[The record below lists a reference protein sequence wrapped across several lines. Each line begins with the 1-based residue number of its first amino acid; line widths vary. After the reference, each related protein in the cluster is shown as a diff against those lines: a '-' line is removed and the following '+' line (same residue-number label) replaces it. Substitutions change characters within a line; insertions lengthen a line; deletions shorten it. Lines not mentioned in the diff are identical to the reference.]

1 MKKLALIVLTFAIVF
16 GISSGVLVLS
26 DTSNPGQPMYAVD
39 RYMESLSLNVSK
51 MMGNRAYG
59 NLNLRLANERLS
71 EVKFVT
77 GKNNVT
83 SFVFKTYAQ
92 DANGTDNE
100 VVKQLIK
107 DFNQNIKEVISAFNS
122 ETGDQKDIVLA
133 NEIAIKTTEFSN
145 QLVDILADVDAEVE
159 TELVETSSILEE
171 LDDDA
176 VEALVDDSDGENEDE
191 SENRSLSI
199 EKVTKTILKASEKL
213 VETKKDLEE
222 KRNEKKIAET
232 DAVLI
237 ASELERV
244 GAQIEMA
251 KVALTNG
258 EVKDA
263 YTNAKLAKEAISSLR
278 DRIDSLEVRD
288 EVSNENESESGVEV
302 ENEDES
308 KVEDEKDEDK
318 NDDKKGD
325 KKTTTKDEKKED
337 DRTKSNSGKEDDK
350 DRTENSGR
358 NEPEEEEKVEV
369 EDEKDSDEDVKGAQD
384 SASSSLWLDLIF

>member
-1 MKKLALIVLTFAIVF
+1 MKKLALIVLTFALVF
-16 GISSGVLVLS
+16 GVSTGVLVLA
-26 DTSNPGQPMYAVD
+26 DTSNPGQPMYVLD
-39 RYMESLSLNVSK
+39 RYMESLSLNASK

-59 NLNLRLANERLS
+59 NLNLRLASERLS

-77 GKNNVT
+77 GNKNVT
-83 SFVFKTYAQ
+83 SLVFKTYAQ
-92 DANGTDNE
+92 TDNGTDNE

-107 DFNQNIKEVISAFNS
+107 DFNQNIKEVINAFNN

-159 TELVETSSILEE
+159 TELVETSTILED

-176 VEALVDDSDGENEDE
+176 VEALVDDSSNEDE

-222 KRNEKKIAET
+222 KRREKKISET

-244 GAQIEMA
+244 GVQIETA
-251 KVALTNG
+251 KIALTNG

-263 YTNAKLAKEAISSLR
+263 YTNAKLAKEAVSSLR
-278 DRIDSLEVRD
+278 DRIDALEVRD
-288 EVSNENESESGVEV
+288 EVSREDESEVEI

-308 KVEDEKDEDK
+308 KTEVDKDEDK
-318 NDDKKGD
+318 KDDKKDD
-325 KKTTTKDEKKED
+325 KKTTTKDDKKED
-337 DRTKSNSGKEDDK
+337 DRTKSNSGKEDDEDK
-350 DRTENSGR
+350 SENSGR
-358 NEPEEEEKVEV
+358 DEPEKEEEVEV
-369 EDEKDSDEDVKGAQD
+369 EDENDSDDDEDVKGAQD
-384 SASSSLWLDLIF
+384 SATSSLWLDLIF